1 MKTLVFQ
8 TYNKLKCISVLVQRN
23 QTRGGQRVH
32 WQSRESQRVHW
43 QSPGGQKVHWQSPE
57 CQRVHWQ
64 SRLKVKEYTD
74 SRLKVKEY
82 TVSLAWRSKSTLTVD
97 SFTRYV
103 EACVHIVAYLQNETR
118 IISHEWSDKQPTNS
132 NINVYNLLFVV
143 WCIIPLYTKVT
154 NKKWYFY
161 VTVLQT

>member
-8 TYNKLKCISVLVQRN
+8 TYDQMKCISVLVQRN

-43 QSPGGQKVHWQSPE
+43 QYPFARMTISLEG
-57 CQRVHWQ
+57 QRVYWQ
-64 SRLKVKEYTD
+64 
-74 SRLKVKEY
+74 
-82 TVSLAWRSKSTLTVD
+82 LTV
-97 SFTRYV
+97 
-103 EACVHIVAYLQNETR
+103 LR
-118 IISHEWSDKQPTNS
+118 IMLKPVYIMWLIYKMKPVLFSHEWSDKQPTNS